1 MSSVRLPSYEKLEV
15 IYFGIQVL
23 IMEHFF
29 QQVRLDFSAEV
40 VALDVHQFMKDSG
53 FLHFLGAIML
63 ITALL
68 QKFYHIPRTVF
79 INFNNIFIGEF
90 F

>member
-29 QQVRLDFSAEV
+29 QQVRLDVGAEV

-53 FLHFLGAIML
+53 FLHFPGAVRIDNNGV
-63 ITALL
+63 AA
-68 QKFYHIPRTVF
+68 VF
-79 INFNNIFIGEF
+79 IHMREGSHMIGHILID
-90 F
+90 